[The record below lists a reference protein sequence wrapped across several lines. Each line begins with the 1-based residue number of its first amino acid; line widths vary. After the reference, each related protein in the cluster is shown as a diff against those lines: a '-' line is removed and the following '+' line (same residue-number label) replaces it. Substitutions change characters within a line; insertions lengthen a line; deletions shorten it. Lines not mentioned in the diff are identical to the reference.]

1 MSNYLAA
8 EQGRRRHGGGAGKV
22 ARLLA
27 AAAGAGVLLSASGGT
42 AGAWPIPIT
51 PEEQGVIN
59 RGHAAG
65 WPGDDDAVLMAARQA
80 CQALMTG
87 QGTQGATDSLVGM
100 YGADRGVARQ
110 LVNIAHGTLCTSARG

>member
-1 MSNYLAA
+1 M
-8 EQGRRRHGGGAGKV
+8 
-22 ARLLA
+22 
-27 AAAGAGVLLSASGGT
+27 
-42 AGAWPIPIT
+42 
-51 PEEQGVIN
+51 IN

-100 YGADRGVARQ
+100 YGADPGVARQ
-110 LVNIAHGTLCTSARG
+110 LVTIAHGTLCTSARG

>member
-1 MSNYLAA
+1 M
-8 EQGRRRHGGGAGKV
+8 AGWSGV
-22 ARLLA
+22 GLPTSGVDEVFAVRLLA
-27 AAAGAGVLLSASGGT
+27 AAVGAGVLLGTATGT

-65 WPGDDDAVLMAARQA
+65 FPGDDDQVLMAARQA

-87 QGTQGATDSLVGM
+87 KGTQGATDMLAGMYHTDPGTARALVG
-100 YGADRGVARQ
+100 
-110 LVNIAHGTLCTSARG
+110 IAHGTLCTSARG

>member
-1 MSNYLAA
+1 MTKYEVAA
-8 EQGRRRHGGGAGKV
+8 QVRSQGRGVGKV
-22 ARLLA
+22 ARMLTA
-27 AAAGAGVLLSASGGT
+27 AVGVGVLLSVGAGT

-87 QGTQGATDSLVGM
+87 QGTQGATDALVGM
-100 YGADRGVARQ
+100 YGADPGVARQ

>member
-1 MSNYLAA
+1 MSKYQAA
-8 EQGRRRHGGGAGKV
+8 EQGRCHGGGVGKAARMV
-22 ARLLA
+22 AVA
-27 AAAGAGVLLSASGGT
+27 VGAGVLLSAAAGT

-65 WPGDDDAVLMAARQA
+65 WPGDDDGVLMAARQA

-100 YGADRGVARQ
+100 YGADPGVARQ